1 MQTSLAFLIA
11 ILFGCGFYLIMR
23 RSYLKVILGL
33 MLLGHAANLLVFTSA
48 GIERGPAP
56 LVPDGMTAAN
66 ADGADPVPQ
75 ALVLTAIVI
84 SFGVTAFALVLFRR
98 AYDIIGTDD
107 MDELRHSESGPV

>member
-1 MQTSLAFLIA
+1 MQISLAILIA

-33 MLLGHAANLLVFTSA
+33 MLLGHAANILLFTSA
-48 GIERGPAP
+48 GIDRGPAP
-56 LVPDGMTAAN
+56 LVREGMTAAQ

-98 AYDIIGTDD
+98 SFDVFNTDD
-107 MDELRHSESGPV
+107 IDELRHSES

>member
-1 MQTSLAFLIA
+1 MQISLALLIA
-11 ILFGCGFYLIMR
+11 VLFGCGFYLMMR

-48 GIERGPAP
+48 GIDRGPAP
-56 LVPDGMTAAN
+56 LVREGMTVAQP
-66 ADGADPVPQ
+66 DGADPVPQ

-98 AYDIIGTDD
+98 TYDVLGSDD
-107 MDELRHSESGPV
+107 IDELHRTET